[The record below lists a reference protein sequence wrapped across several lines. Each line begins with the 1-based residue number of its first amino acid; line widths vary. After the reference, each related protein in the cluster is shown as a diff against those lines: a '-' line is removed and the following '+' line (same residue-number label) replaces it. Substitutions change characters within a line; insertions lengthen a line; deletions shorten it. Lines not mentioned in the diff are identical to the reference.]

1 MKDEDFG
8 KSAPFYFS
16 IIMKRIFTL
25 ILFSI
30 IAFNAIHA
38 EITWT
43 LSNDGTLT
51 ISGTGDMGYYEDNP
65 APWKGQ
71 GIIKK
76 VIITN
81 GVTSI
86 GGYAFLV

>member
-1 MKDEDFG
+1 
-8 KSAPFYFS
+8 
-16 IIMKRIFTL
+16 MKRIFTL